1 MIDWRSGETSV
12 SSTAS
17 TSSTFSVQLG
27 CQFSHLTG
35 QSYFVLLEQN
45 SIGISKLMLASRHFL
60 ACWARLWMVTALQC
74 GIVSLTNYSWRRF
87 SLPFQAILVLLACH
101 SLQLLCLIPTV
112 LIATAMAET
121 HRFLLLT
128 CHQLYLGLLHGLF
141 PGIAASSMFWIM
153 FSRSKL
159 FGANP
164 GAMWYYL
171 HLIVDR
177 WKYKFNSMSKVR
189 KRMAPK

>member
-17 TSSTFSVQLG
+17 TSSTFSMQLG

-87 SLPFQAILVLLACH
+87 SLPFQAIPVLLACH

-128 CHQLYLGLLHGLF
+128 CHQLYLDLLHR
-141 PGIAASSMFWIM
+141 PPASSMFWIM

-164 GAMWYYL
+164 GGVWYYL

-177 WKYKFNSMSKVR
+177 WKYKCNSMAKVR
-189 KRMAPK
+189 KRRAPK